1 MILMVIK
8 RFVGGGGGR
17 PDHEDGGIDVV
28 NVVKQCGNDLR
39 RMIMKSEDICEAEK
53 C

>member
-28 NVVKQCGNDLR
+28 KCCGVMR
-39 RMIMKSEDICEAEK
+39 Q
-53 C
+53 